1 MNMRLIASIAI
12 TALSVAL
19 AGCATHHP
27 HSLTSEQAESWKNAA
42 AQFKTCNKD
51 RWAQVIAY
59 APQWNQLVSG
69 HEDPQFLEKLTSK
82 APLTEALK
90 DSLIKYRPQQ
100 MACRKA
106 LFESL
111 GDSNLAVKMMY
122 QKNFNDLDEGIVKI
136 IDGKLKTMG
145 EVNQAY
151 VAYNND
157 AAERR
162 ARLMALTPNNR

>member
-1 MNMRLIASIAI
+1 MNMRLTSGIAI
-12 TALSVAL
+12 AAVAVAL
-19 AGCATHHP
+19 AGCATRHP
-27 HSLTSEQAESWKNAA
+27 HGITTEQTENWKDAA
-42 AQFKTCNKD
+42 AKYKACKKD
-51 RWAQVIAY
+51 RWAQVVAY

-69 HEDPQFLEKLTSK
+69 HDDPQFFEKLTSK
-82 APLTEALK
+82 APLTKALK

-162 ARLMALTPNNR
+162 ARLMAHTLNN